1 MSADPADRTAT
12 LQPTLPSQSAPALPT
27 RSTASR
33 EEPDETLPV
42 DDPDRYEQVAE
53 HARGGLGRV
62 VRAVDRRLGR
72 TVAVKELLR
81 QDQWHEA
88 RFMREALVTA
98 RLEHP
103 GIVPV
108 HEAGRWP
115 NGAPYYVMK
124 LVEGRTLK
132 ELFAANTTLR
142 DRLGLLQH
150 VIAIADAVGYAH
162 SEGVIHRD
170 LKPSNVIVGEF
181 GETIVVDWGL
191 ARDTRRSDIPEP
203 MAELLLTAQ
212 GTGVSTIS
220 GKVVG
225 TPAYMAPEQAR
236 GEIVDERADVYA
248 IGAVLYELLAGR
260 APHADITPQAML
272 DRVIAGPPTPLG
284 DVAQGA
290 PNELVDVVAKAM
302 ARNPCDRYANGSALA
317 EDLRRFQT
325 GKLVSAHA
333 YTPWQLVRKKLAQH
347 RGVVVMAIAS
357 TIALAAVGIE
367 SFRSVVAERDNA
379 RVERERAEDAR
390 ASAELRKREL
400 VLVQA
405 ETSLRK
411 DPTAALAWLKLHP
424 VTDEDRSH
432 VVDVLDEALA
442 LGAARHVFRPGDW
455 VYDVGFTPDGG
466 TLLAA
471 VRDGKL
477 RAYDLATGRV
487 RELGHAAGPIEAL
500 AISPD
505 GSVAVTGGSMG
516 DVIAWPL
523 AGGAKKVL
531 TERGRQVST
540 VRFHP
545 DGRSVVIDRDGVSE
559 ILALDGELTKLGPES
574 IVRSAVAS
582 ADWSKRIGKV
592 APNQVAVLGETGTR
606 VVAQTASSIGF
617 IALSPKGDI
626 VVVQDS
632 EAVWKAPFA
641 GGPLTKLADYDNKL
655 NELVW
660 SPDGRMVALVGLAH
674 DVPLVDLS
682 TGKVR
687 ELRGHTD
694 AIYNAQFTRDSSTL
708 LTASD
713 DGTARVWNVLDGSSI
728 ALRGHDDDV
737 YRARFSPDE
746 RSVATASLDGSVRVW
761 PIDRSGARI
770 LYEGGEIYE
779 MNVEGERAMVA
790 TKSGVSSWNLASGA
804 REPLFLKQGLT
815 MGVPSPDGEIL
826 AVPGKDWTLELR
838 RRDKAPLVLRGHKD
852 VLTHIEWSRDSK
864 EFYSSSLDG
873 TLRKWDITTGTSKT
887 LVEGD
892 VPVRGFAVAADR
904 RVAAQVG
911 ETSIMIKPD
920 GTAETMGSGSGWCG
934 MWAQF
939 ERVRDRL
946 LVQRCDSGLLLVDG
960 KTAVNLATEGYAA
973 TRLTVSPDGERI
985 AGAMSDRTVRVW
997 DSHGKSLAVLR
1008 GHSDLVMD
1016 VAFSPDGTQLAS
1028 ASYDK
1033 TIRIWELA
1041 TGRYRVLRGHK
1052 NAVNRVVWR
1061 SKAEVLTASYDGTL
1075 RMWPV
1080 PATTSP
1086 TQAEITARLAAATTA
1101 VIDTSNRATSSGS

>member
-1 MSADPADRTAT
+1 
-12 LQPTLPSQSAPALPT
+12 
-27 RSTASR
+27 
-33 EEPDETLPV
+33 
-42 DDPDRYEQVAE
+42 
-53 HARGGLGRV
+53 
-62 VRAVDRRLGR
+62 
-72 TVAVKELLR
+72 
-81 QDQWHEA
+81 
-88 RFMREALVTA
+88 
-98 RLEHP
+98 
-103 GIVPV
+103 
-108 HEAGRWP
+108 
-115 NGAPYYVMK
+115 
-124 LVEGRTLK
+124 
-132 ELFAANTTLR
+132 
-142 DRLGLLQH
+142 

-191 ARDTRRSDIPEP
+191 ARDTRHTDIPEP
-203 MAELLLTAQ
+203 LAELLVSAK
-212 GTGVSTIS
+212 GSGISTIS

-248 IGAVLYELLAGR
+248 IGAVLYELLAGK
-260 APHADITPQAML
+260 APHHDITPQAMI
-272 DRVIAGPPTPLG
+272 DRVIAGPPTPLA
-284 DVAQGA
+284 DVATSA
-290 PNELVDVVAKAM
+290 PNELVDIVAKAM
-302 ARNPCDRYANGSALA
+302 ARNPCDRYANGTALA

-379 RVERERAEDAR
+379 RVERERAEEAR
-390 ASAELRKREL
+390 ASAEQRKREL

-455 VYDVGFTPDGG
+455 VYDVVFSPDGM
-466 TLLAA
+466 TLLAG

-477 RAYDLATGRV
+477 RAYDLVTGRV
-487 RELGHAAGPIEAL
+487 REIGHTAGPIEAL
-500 AISPD
+500 ALSPD
-505 GSVAVTGGSMG
+505 GSIAVTGGSMG

-523 AGGAKKVL
+523 TDGSMKKVL
-531 TERGRQVST
+531 TDRGRPVST
-540 VRFHP
+540 IKFHP
-545 DGRSVVIDRDGVSE
+545 DGRSVVINRDGIAE
-559 ILALDGELTKLGPES
+559 ILALDGDVTKLGPES
-574 IVRSAVAS
+574 IVRTAVAS
-582 ADWSKRIGKV
+582 KDWSKRIGKV
-592 APNQVAVLGETGTR
+592 APNQVAVLGEEGTR

-617 IALSPKGDI
+617 IALSPKGDTVI
-626 VVVQDS
+626 VQDS
-632 EAVWKAPFA
+632 EAVWKVPFS
-641 GGPLTKLADYDNKL
+641 GGPLTKLTTYNNKL

-660 SPDGRMVALVGLAH
+660 SPDGRTVALVGLNH
-674 DVPLVDLS
+674 DIPLVDIE
-682 TGKVR
+682 TGIGH
-687 ELRGHTD
+687 ELRGHAD
-694 AIYNAQFTRDSSTL
+694 AIYNAEFSRDGTML
-708 LTASD
+708 LSASD
-713 DGTARVWNVLDGSSI
+713 DGTARVWNVADGSSI

-746 RSVATASLDGSVRVW
+746 STVATASLDGSVRVW

-770 LYEGGEIYE
+770 LHEGAQIAELEVAGD
-779 MNVEGERAMVA
+779 RAMVA
-790 TKSGVSSWNLASGA
+790 TRSGVSRWDLTSGA
-804 REPLFLKQGLT
+804 REPLFVKQGLT
-815 MGVPSPDGEIL
+815 MGVVSPNGEIL
-826 AVPGKDWTLELR
+826 AVPSKDWTLELR

-852 VLTHIEWSRDSK
+852 VLTHVEWSRDSK

-873 TLRKWDITTGTSKT
+873 TLRKWDLVTGTSKT

-911 ETSIMIKPD
+911 ETTIMIKAD
-920 GTAETMGSGSGWCG
+920 GTAQTMGSGSGWCG

-946 LVQRCDSGLLLVDG
+946 LVQRCDHGLLLVDG
-960 KTAVNLATEGYAA
+960 KTAINLPTEGYAA
-973 TRLTVSPDGERI
+973 TRLSVSSDGNFI
-985 AGAMSDRTVRVW
+985 AGAMADRTVRVW
-997 DSHGKSLAVLR
+997 DSNGKSLAVLR
-1008 GHSDLVMD
+1008 GHTDLVMD
-1016 VAFSPDGTQLAS
+1016 VAFSPDGKQLAS
-1028 ASYDK
+1028 SSYDK
-1033 TIRIWELA
+1033 TIRIWDLS

-1052 NAVNRVVWR
+1052 HAVNRLLWR
-1061 SKAEVLTASYDGTL
+1061 TPKEILTASYDGTL

-1080 PATTSP
+1080 PSTAAP